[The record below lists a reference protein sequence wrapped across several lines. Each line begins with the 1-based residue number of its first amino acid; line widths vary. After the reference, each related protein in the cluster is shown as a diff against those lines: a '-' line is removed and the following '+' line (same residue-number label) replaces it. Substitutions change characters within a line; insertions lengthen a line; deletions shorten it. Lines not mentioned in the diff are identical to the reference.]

1 MEMFGNEAMEDVLKA
16 HMNSDRENLCEVM
29 LQAVKEFSGDAVQS
43 DDITM
48 LMLRILGEKTHRYI
62 TFQLA
67 DEYSYEYRD
76 GRNILKV
83 RIRYNASL

>member
-48 LMLRILGEKTHRYI
+48 LMRISRERSHLCWIRRMRVSALR
-62 TFQLA
+62 
-67 DEYSYEYRD
+67 
-76 GRNILKV
+76 
-83 RIRYNASL
+83 SLIPESPLTRRRM